1 MLHAPPNPMLAKL
14 ARREAA
20 LGVLVFS
27 SDPAVTEM
35 AGGAG
40 FDLVLIDTEHA
51 ALGLPDIVAHV
62 RAAQCAGVSCWV
74 RVGRYDTAEIG
85 RILDAGAQGI
95 MFPHYGL
102 HPEATDAL
110 AAMRY
115 APTGARPTCT
125 GMRGTAY
132 GIADFAAYAT
142 RANQETMAVGLVE
155 DREVVDQIDRVLDQC
170 PLQAVMPGGAVTSP
184 RRSASMGKRGTR
196 SSLTPS
202 GASWRRPRLDH
213 SSPSACTSPTS
224 SRWPTC
230 WRCRRTSTC
239 SRSTTRSWHERS
251 RTSTR
256 PGWMASARPRRVP
269 LPPGRN
275 SRCDR

>member
-1 MLHAPPNPMLAKL
+1 MLVAPPNPMLEKL

-85 RILDAGAQGI
+85 RVLDAGAQGI
-95 MFPHYGL
+95 VFPHYGL
-102 HPEATDAL
+102 HPEATATL

-115 APTGARPTCT
+115 APTGERPTCT
-125 GMRGTAY
+125 GIRGTAY
-132 GIADFAAYAT
+132 GITEFAAYAT
-142 RANQETMAVGLVE
+142 RANRDMLAVGLVE
-155 DREVVDQIDRVLDQC
+155 DREVVDHIDEVLEQS
-170 PLQAVMPGGAVTSP
+170 PIQAVMPGGAGDL
-184 RRSASMGKRGTR
+184 A
-196 SSLTPS
+196 SSLGVHGQARHPLVL
-202 GASWRRPRLDH
+202 GAIRRVVT
-213 SSPSACTSPTS
+213 A
-224 SRWPTC
+224 
-230 WRCRRTSTC
+230 
-239 SRSTTRSWHERS
+239 
-251 RTSTR
+251 
-256 PGWMASARPRRVP
+256 AKARPQLAVGVYISDVDSMADMLALAADFYVFSIDYKILARAFKDIHTAWLDGIRRAALTP
-269 LPPGRN
+269 TPARP
-275 SRCDR
+275 

>member
-1 MLHAPPNPMLAKL
+1 MLVAPPNPMLEKL

-40 FDLVLIDTEHA
+40 FDLALIDTEHA

-85 RILDAGAQGI
+85 RVLDAGAQGI

-102 HPEATDAL
+102 HPEATATL

-115 APTGARPTCT
+115 APTGERPTCT
-125 GMRGTAY
+125 GIRGTAY
-132 GIADFAAYAT
+132 GITEFAAYAT
-142 RANQETMAVGLVE
+142 RANREMMAVGLVE
-155 DREVVDQIDRVLDQC
+155 DREVVDHIEEVLEQC
-170 PLQAVMPGGAVTSP
+170 PLQAVMPGGAGDL
-184 RRSASMGKRGTR
+184 A
-196 SSLTPS
+196 SSLGVHGQARHPLVLD
-202 GASWRRPRLDH
+202 AIRRVVT
-213 SSPSACTSPTS
+213 A
-224 SRWPTC
+224 
-230 WRCRRTSTC
+230 
-239 SRSTTRSWHERS
+239 
-251 RTSTR
+251 
-256 PGWMASARPRRVP
+256 AKARPQLAVGVYISDVESMADMLALSADFYVFSIDYKILARAFKDIHAAWLDGIRRAALTP
-269 LPPGRN
+269 ATARP
-275 SRCDR
+275 

>member
-27 SDPAVTEM
+27 PDPAVTEM

-102 HPEATDAL
+102 HPEATAAL

-125 GMRGTAY
+125 GMRGSAY

-155 DREVVDQIDRVLDQC
+155 DREVVDQIDPVLDQC
-170 PLQAVMPGGAVTSP
+170 PLQAVMPGGAGDL
-184 RRSASMGKRGTR
+184 A
-196 SSLTPS
+196 SSLGVHGQARHPLVLS
-202 GASWRRPRLDH
+202 AIRRVVAAAKARPQLAVGVYISDVESMADMLALSADFYVFSIDYKILARAFKDIHAAWLDGVRKAA
-213 SSPSACTSPTS
+213 SSPA
-224 SRWPTC
+224 
-230 WRCRRTSTC
+230 
-239 SRSTTRSWHERS
+239 
-251 RTSTR
+251 
-256 PGWMASARPRRVP
+256 AARP
-269 LPPGRN
+269 
-275 SRCDR
+275 